1 MGERAVVLGSG
12 PIRIGQGIEFDYCS
26 VRAALELRRAGV
38 GSILINSNPE
48 TVSTDF
54 DTSDRLYFEP
64 LDLEHVLNI
73 LENEAGRHG
82 SVPAVI
88 TQFGGQTAI
97 SLAGGLGAC
106 DVPLLGTSVESIDLA
121 EDRHR
126 FDRAHG
132 EAGCT
137 ASAGGGGADG
147 AGGAADGRTRSV
159 IRCWCGP
166 RMSWEVA
173 PWRSSA
179 PRKRWNAT

>member
-1 MGERAVVLGSG
+1 MLGSG

-73 LENEAGRHG
+73 LENEAGSHG

-97 SLAGGLGAC
+97 SLAGGWERATYPCSELQSRASIWPKIVTGSIGSWRGWAC
-106 DVPLLGTSVESIDLA
+106 RVRGGRRFGRCGRRCRRRTLSV
-121 EDRHR
+121 
-126 FDRAHG
+126 
-132 EAGCT
+132 T
-137 ASAGGGGADG
+137 
-147 AGGAADGRTRSV
+147 
-159 IRCWCGP
+159 RCWCAP

-173 PWRSSA
+173 PWRLSA
-179 PRKRWNAT
+179 ARQRWNAT